1 MKRLWPIER
10 SKDCALQGV
19 GKFPVHRRSK
29 LLTFDSG
36 AIFFKV
42 SFFSFHVLSSQR
54 SLSWKLLIP
63 SHCHRSLVSS
73 YLISSHLMSC
83 LLSFFHSLSASRLIS
98 CSDVVSFFLI
108 SSILLSYLPA
118 LLSSSYIFPRRL
130 SSALLSSVSDH
141 GSSHLFSGPA
151 CSRTGSRR

>member
-1 MKRLWPIER
+1 MPYRVWESFLYIAGATSWLLIPAPFFSRL
-10 SKDCALQGV
+10 V
-19 GKFPVHRRSK
+19 
-29 LLTFDSG
+29 
-36 AIFFKV
+36 
-42 SFFSFHVLSSQR
+42 FFSFHVLSSQR

-108 SSILLSYLPA
+108 SSHLFSSLLISSILLSYLPA

-141 GSSHLFSGPA
+141 GSSHFFSGPA